1 MRRWMVRRG
10 DLFRRAVEVCAL
22 AVSMALAVVLAA
34 GSATAQEAEDGPRL
48 EELQRLD
55 LPREIAR
62 AADVRW
68 LGDGEVALGVVGP
81 GVHAWRLGE
90 SGAALRV
97 ALEAPEADV
106 FNIGGQVVVSSSPNE
121 RDYGRVAVS
130 PRGIAFADQLA
141 GIHMANEDGI
151 DGPVEMEFVG
161 DLDRRRSLTAAVG
174 LVRNDAE
181 AFAPYAA
188 WLIEDGDSPRGLLP
202 TRDGGRGLEVCADAE
217 LSVIR
222 FLSMDRLLVI
232 PGAEAGVFV
241 YDTGGALLD
250 SLDAATF
257 FAESGC
263 DVEPNEWGRS
273 PLSDAYVRADW
284 LGPRRIVDEV
294 VADGAGNA
302 YFFVRYGA
310 EAHAADGQ
318 AAGETAPGEA
328 AAAEAAAGEAA
339 AGEVAAGEAAADV
352 DWLPEFG
359 RRAVAPDIAAT
370 LPNTDTDCPA
380 PHCWEP
386 PAPGRVPSAAA
397 NAYRWRPEPAW
408 RDDESSP
415 RRRSMHHVALRSG
428 PGASRLNRPGPGFRE
443 PRRQRTQEPTVQSGR
458 RTVVNVRGGAVTDRV
473 VASVPPPS
481 GRVCWDLVHARVD
494 DLRAV
499 TVRPCAIES
508 EFADTRLRADLRGDR
523 AVILLRG
530 GALRGGDVR
539 AAEAFEARIRPPA
552 GAEG

>member
-34 GSATAQEAEDGPRL
+34 GPATAQEAEDGPRL

-106 FNIGGQVVVSSSPNE
+106 FNIGGREVVSSSLKE

-130 PRGIAFADQLA
+130 PRGIAFADLFA
-141 GIHMANEDGI
+141 GVHVANEDGI

-174 LVRNDAE
+174 LMRNDAE
-181 AFAPYAA
+181 GFAPYAA
-188 WLIEDGDSPRGLLP
+188 WVIEDGGGPPRGLLP
-202 TRDGGRGLEVCADAE
+202 TRDGGRGLELCADAE

-273 PLSDAYVRADW
+273 PLRDAYWRADW

-294 VADGAGNA
+294 VADGAGNV

-310 EAHAADGQ
+310 EGH
-318 AAGETAPGEA
+318 APGEA
-328 AAAEAAAGEAA
+328 APGEDAAAI
-339 AGEVAAGEAAADV
+339 DS
-352 DWLPEFG
+352 LPELG
-359 RRAVAPDIAAT
+359 RRAVASDVASDIAAT

-397 NAYRWRPEPAW
+397 NAYRWRAEPAW

-415 RRRSMHHVALRSG
+415 RRRSMHHVALRSS
-428 PGASRLNRPGPGFRE
+428 PGAARLNRPSPGFRE

>member
-1 MRRWMVRRG
+1 MRRWLVRRG

-22 AVSMALAVVLAA
+22 TVSMALAVVLAA
-34 GSATAQEAEDGPRL
+34 GSATAQEAESGPRL
-48 EELQRLD
+48 EGLQRLD
-55 LPREIAR
+55 LPRQIAR

-68 LGDGEVALGVVGP
+68 LGDGEVALGVIGP
-81 GVHAWRLGE
+81 GIHAWRLGE

-106 FNIGGQVVVSSSPNE
+106 FNIGGREVVSSSPKE

-130 PRGIAFADQLA
+130 PRGIAFADLFA
-141 GIHMANEDGI
+141 GIHVANEDGI
-151 DGPVEMEFVG
+151 DGPVEMDFVG

-174 LVRNDAE
+174 LMRNDAE

-188 WLIEDGDSPRGLLP
+188 WLIEDGGSPRGLLP
-202 TRDGGRGLEVCADAE
+202 TRDGGRSLEVCADAE

-241 YDTGGALLD
+241 YDTAGALLD

-273 PLSDAYVRADW
+273 PLRDAYWRADW

-294 VADGAGNA
+294 VADGAGNV

-310 EAHAADGQ
+310 DGHAPDGQ
-318 AAGETAPGEA
+318 AAGE
-328 AAAEAAAGEAA
+328 AAAEI
-339 AGEVAAGEAAADV
+339 DS
-352 DWLPEFG
+352 LPELG
-359 RRAVAPDIAAT
+359 RRTVAPDIAAT

-397 NAYRWRPEPAW
+397 NAYHWRPEPAW
-408 RDDESSP
+408 RDESSP
-415 RRRSMHHVALRSG
+415 RRRSMHHVALRSRS
-428 PGASRLNRPGPGFRE
+428 AAARLNRPSRGLRE
-443 PRRQRTQEPTVQSGR
+443 PRRQRAQEPTQSGR
-458 RTVVNVRGGAVTDRV
+458 RTVVRTQGGAIADRV
-473 VASVPPPS
+473 VASVPPPT

-499 TVRPCAIES
+499 TMRPCVIES

>member
-1 MRRWMVRRG
+1 MPG
-10 DLFRRAVEVCAL
+10 
-22 AVSMALAVVLAA
+22 VLARA
-34 GSATAQEAEDGPRL
+34 GRTQGGIGGAGGRRLQHRRPGSRQQQPERAGLRPRGGL
-48 EELQRLD
+48 APGG
-55 LPREIAR
+55 LPSPTSSLASTWRTRTEST
-62 AADVRW
+62 VRW
-68 LGDGEVALGVVGP
+68 R
-81 GVHAWRLGE
+81 W
-90 SGAALRV
+90 
-97 ALEAPEADV
+97 
-106 FNIGGQVVVSSSPNE
+106 SS
-121 RDYGRVAVS
+121 
-130 PRGIAFADQLA
+130 LA
-141 GIHMANEDGI
+141 T
-151 DGPVEMEFVG
+151 
-161 DLDRRRSLTAAVG
+161 LDRRRSLTAAVG
-174 LVRNDAE
+174 LMRNDAE

-241 YDTGGALLD
+241 YDTAGALLD

-273 PLSDAYVRADW
+273 PLRDAYWRADW
-284 LGPRRIVDEV
+284 LGPRRHRRR
-294 VADGAGNA
+294 GRG
-302 YFFVRYGA
+302 
-310 EAHAADGQ
+310 
-318 AAGETAPGEA
+318 
-328 AAAEAAAGEAA
+328 
-339 AGEVAAGEAAADV
+339 
-352 DWLPEFG
+352 G
-359 RRAVAPDIAAT
+359 RRRQRVLLRSVRGGGARAGRSRARRSRARRSRARAASPGAASPGPST
-370 LPNTDTDCPA
+370 RCPSSA
-380 PHCWEP
+380 GGPSRPTSP
-386 PAPGRVPSAAA
+386 PPCRTRIRTV
-397 NAYRWRPEPAW
+397 
-408 RDDESSP
+408 
-415 RRRSMHHVALRSG
+415 RRRTAGSLRPRAACRRQPRTLTAG
-428 PGASRLNRPGPGFRE
+428 DRNRLGATMRVLRAGVRCITWRCVRVRELQGSTDQARGFRE

-539 AAEAFEARIRPPA
+539 AAEAFEARIRPAA
-552 GAEG
+552 GAED